1 MNSLHDLGPAADGHE
16 VKRLHSAGPSC
27 HEGQGPWGQHFWL
40 CACKV
45 SCPCYCNQDYNSPMG
60 AIARGQDCYFFL
72 AQVIQKSVEFVGFRN
87 FYFPIPMVERWWLWP
102 WLNFKERISTGSQLK
117 RQEPEGAG
125 PWVSALE
132 TSFLCPATASS
143 VLVNWGSWPTTQGT
157 LVVGVQSMAVC
168 RLGATG
174 LVMIGHDLV
183 MNPKYTTETCVW
195 ICATWISVRTPDTKS
210 WYRWGG
216 ARRGGAHGS

>member
-102 WLNFKERISTGSQLK
+102 WLNFKERIPTGSPTRLE

-132 TSFLCPATASS
+132 SSFLCPAVAQFGPGCKLGFLAHHTGNVSS
-143 VLVNWGSWPTTQGT
+143 RGPEHGSVPFGGHGLGDDWP
-157 LVVGVQSMAVC
+157 
-168 RLGATG
+168 RLGDEPQVHNRD
-174 LVMIGHDLV
+174 LRLDMRNLDIG
-183 MNPKYTTETCVW
+183 
-195 ICATWISVRTPDTKS
+195 PDTG
-210 WYRWGG
+210 YQILVQVGG
-216 ARRGGAHGS
+216 G